1 MNYILDIVLPRL
13 LTGLEVTLKLLAVII
28 PLCLLVGIVI
38 GVGRVFGPR
47 AISHLLGGYVFL
59 CRGIPLIVWL
69 LILFFV
75 ITRFGIYV
83 SSFWAAAIGFIL
95 VGSAYESEYVRGAIR
110 SIGEDQFIAA
120 QSLGMSKF
128 QCVGHIILP
137 QALRIALPG
146 LTNDLTYTIRD
157 TSMSY
162 VVGLMEIFGIAK
174 SLNALSG
181 RAIEIFLTAA
191 FFYQIVVAI
200 LTIISKIVE
209 KKIEIPIE
217 R

>member
-1 MNYILDIVLPRL
+1 MNYIVDVVFPRL
-13 LTGLEVTLKLLAVII
+13 LEGLEVTLQLLVVII
-28 PLCLLVGIVI
+28 PLCVLGGIAI
-38 GVGRVFGPR
+38 GVGRIFAPKRV
-47 AISHLLGGYVFL
+47 SQLLAGYVFL

-75 ITRFGIYV
+75 VTRFGIYI

-95 VGSAYESEYVRGAIR
+95 VGSAYQSEYIRGAIR
-110 SIGEDQFIAA
+110 SISENQLMAA
-120 QSLGMSKF
+120 QALGMTKF
-128 QCVGHIILP
+128 QCIVHIILP

-146 LTNDLTYTIRD
+146 ITNDLTYTIRD

-181 RAIEIFLTAA
+181 RPIEIFLTAA
-191 FFYQIVVAI
+191 LFYQILVGI
-200 LTIISKIVE
+200 LTIISKQVE
-209 KKIEIPIE
+209 KRLEISKSS
-217 R
+217 